1 MPNVEPLRAGD
12 PAAAGPYR
20 LVGRLGSG
28 GRGAGYLGRGR
39 DGRPVAVKLL
49 PEVLADRERLVR
61 ELTVARRM
69 EPSCLA
75 RVLDAA
81 TGERP
86 YVVREYVDGPTL
98 EQAAPAPAGELPRL
112 AVAVAT
118 GLNALHQAGIA
129 HLALKPANV
138 LLGPGGALVADYGI
152 AGAYGEVVRGAG
164 TAADGTGTARA
175 GGAGAPAYL
184 SGGGGTPAC
193 LPGGGGAPAG
203 LPGGVGTPA
212 NLPDAVGTPAD
223 LPDGGGTPAY
233 LAPEQIA
240 GLPGGAPADVFAWA
254 AMIGFAPTG
263 VPPFGD
269 GPPAEIAERVLRGE
283 PRLDGL
289 PAPLRE
295 VVIAC
300 LAKDPAARPTMR
312 EVLLHLI
319 GTAAP
324 TPDDDF
330 ATPAATQEFRPPSL
344 PLRAPHASP
353 RDRHLP
359 HPDPQLPRPATHA
372 SRPDPHLLHP
382 APQHPRQDPQP
393 PLPDQR
399 LPHSD
404 PQLSRQ
410 DPAALLRGP
419 QFPDLGP
426 QAPLQDPQLPHPD
439 PQSPRPGP
447 HVPSPESGLPSPAA
461 RARETGTLLVRPFAA
476 SAQPGQGRATA
487 PPPDWT
493 AFHRFEQPRVEE
505 GQRSAFVNVL
515 VAGDAPATPTSRG
528 RRVRMA
534 LITTVSGVL
543 VPVLAA
549 AIVWL
554 TPTEP
559 PRPGPPAAPP
569 ESSRAAE
576 PSPARLQVT
585 RLRPHG
591 TGNDGCWTPGEVTVR
606 ALAARTGGPLTIRY
620 AWLVDGTPAGAT
632 ASTLIPGNGQ
642 RYLTSP
648 RALTADPPPEGAT
661 RRVTLRITSPVVVQR
676 SVTLTL
682 CAAG

>member
-1 MPNVEPLRAGD
+1 MPDVEPLRAGD

-28 GRGAGYLGRGR
+28 GRGAGYLGRAL

-49 PEVLADRERLVR
+49 PDGPADRERLVR
-61 ELTVARRM
+61 ELAVARRM

-81 TGERP
+81 AGERP

-98 EQAAPAPAGELPRL
+98 EQAAPAPAAELPRL

-118 GLNALHQAGIA
+118 GLAALHQAGIA

-138 LLGPGGALVADYGI
+138 LLGAGGALVADYGL
-152 AGAYGEVVRGAG
+152 AGAYEAVVRDAG
-164 TAADGTGTARA
+164 TAAA
-175 GGAGAPAYL
+175 GRPGAPGYLPGGVEAPAYL
-184 SGGGGTPAC
+184 PGGEGTPAY
-193 LPGGGGAPAG
+193 LPGGE
-203 LPGGVGTPA
+203 GTPA
-212 NLPDAVGTPAD
+212 HLA
-223 LPDGGGTPAY
+223 GGEGTPAY

-254 AMIGFAPTG
+254 AVIGFAATG
-263 VPPFGD
+263 IPPFGD
-269 GPPAEIAERVLRGE
+269 GSPAEVADRVLRGE
-283 PRLDGL
+283 PRLDEL

-295 VVIAC
+295 VVTAC
-300 LAKDPAARPTMR
+300 LAKDPAARPNMR

-319 GTAAP
+319 GTATP

-330 ATPAATQEFRPPSL
+330 ATPAATHDFRPPSL
-344 PLRAPHASP
+344 PLRAAHASP
-353 RDRHLP
+353 RDQRLP
-359 HPDPQLPRPATHA
+359 
-372 SRPDPHLLHP
+372 HP
-382 APQHPRQDPQP
+382 APQHPRQ
-393 PLPDQR
+393 
-399 LPHSD
+399 
-404 PQLSRQ
+404 
-410 DPAALLRGP
+410 GP
-419 QFPDLGP
+419 
-426 QAPLQDPQLPHPD
+426 
-439 PQSPRPGP
+439 
-447 HVPSPESGLPSPAA
+447 
-461 RARETGTLLVRPFAA
+461 GTLLVRPFAA
-476 SAQPGQGRATA
+476 SAHPGQARAAA
-487 PPPDWT
+487 PPADWT
-493 AFHRFEQPRVEE
+493 AFHRVERPRVED
-505 GQRSAFVNVL
+505 GQRSAFVDVL
-515 VAGDAPATPTSRG
+515 VTGDAPAAPPSRG
-528 RRVRMA
+528 RRVKMA

-559 PRPGPPAAPP
+559 PRPEPSAAPP
-569 ESSRAAE
+569 EIGRAAD

-585 RLRPHG
+585 RLRPHSPRNDGPRNDG
-591 TGNDGCWTPGEVTVR
+591 TGNDGCWAPGEVTVR

-620 AWLVDGTPAGAT
+620 AWLVDGAPAGAT

>member
-20 LVGRLGSG
+20 LIGRLGSG
-28 GRGAGYLGRGR
+28 GRGAGYLGRAR

-61 ELTVARRM
+61 ELTVARRT

-152 AGAYGEVVRGAG
+152 AGAYGAVVRGAG

-184 SGGGGTPAC
+184 SGGGGTPAY
-193 LPGGGGAPAG
+193 
-203 LPGGVGTPA
+203 LPGGVGAPA
-212 NLPDAVGTPAD
+212 Y

-254 AMIGFAPTG
+254 AVVGFAATG

-269 GPPAEIAERVLRGE
+269 GSPAEIAERVLRGE
-283 PRLDGL
+283 PQLDGL
-289 PAPLRE
+289 PAPLHE
-295 VVIAC
+295 VVTAC

-353 RDRHLP
+353 RDPRLP
-359 HPDPQLPRPATHA
+359 
-372 SRPDPHLLHP
+372 HP
-382 APQHPRQDPQP
+382 APQLPRQDPQ
-393 PLPDQR
+393 
-399 LPHSD
+399 
-404 PQLSRQ
+404 
-410 DPAALLRGP
+410 ALLRGP
-419 QFPDLGP
+419 QLPGLDP
-426 QAPLQDPQLPHPD
+426 QASLRDSHLSHPD
-439 PQSPRPGP
+439 PQAPFQDPHVPRPGP
-447 HVPSPESGLPSPAA
+447 YVPPPESNLSSPAA
-461 RARETGTLLVRPFAA
+461 QARDTGTLLVRPFAA

-493 AFHRFEQPRVEE
+493 AFHRFEQPRVED
-505 GQRSAFVNVL
+505 GQRSAFVDVL
-515 VAGDAPATPTSRG
+515 VTGEAPATPTSRG

-559 PRPGPPAAPP
+559 PRPEPPAAPP
-569 ESSRAAE
+569 GSSRAAE

-620 AWLVDGTPAGAT
+620 AWLVDGAPAGAT

>member
-28 GRGAGYLGRGR
+28 GHGAGYLGRAR

-49 PEVLADRERLVR
+49 PEGPADRERLVR

-98 EQAAPAPAGELPRL
+98 EQAAPAPAAELSRL

-138 LLGPGGALVADYGI
+138 LLGPGGARVADYGI
-152 AGAYGEVVRGAG
+152 AGAYGV
-164 TAADGTGTARA
+164 A
-175 GGAGAPAYL
+175 GGAGAVVG
-184 SGGGGTPAC
+184 GGGGTPAC
-193 LPGGGGAPAG
+193 L
-203 LPGGVGTPA
+203 
-212 NLPDAVGTPAD
+212 
-223 LPDGGGTPAY
+223 AY
-233 LAPEQIA
+233 LAPEQVA

-254 AMIGFAPTG
+254 AVVGFAATG

-269 GPPAEIAERVLRGE
+269 GSPAEVAERVLRGE

-295 VVIAC
+295 VVTAC
-300 LAKDPAARPTMR
+300 LAKDPAPRPAMR
-312 EVLLHLI
+312 EVLLRLI
-319 GTAAP
+319 GPAP
-324 TPDDDF
+324 APDDDF
-330 ATPAATQEFRPPSL
+330 ATPAATHDFRPPSL
-344 PLRAPHASP
+344 PLRAPHTPPPDQHLPAPQLPRRNPHASLP
-353 RDRHLP
+353 DPQAPFPDQHLP
-359 HPDPQLPRPATHA
+359 HPGLHVPPPDQHA
-372 SRPDPHLLHP
+372 P
-382 APQHPRQDPQP
+382 APAAGLSSTAVQG
-393 PLPDQR
+393 PLRTRD
-399 LPHSD
+399 
-404 PQLSRQ
+404 
-410 DPAALLRGP
+410 
-419 QFPDLGP
+419 
-426 QAPLQDPQLPHPD
+426 
-439 PQSPRPGP
+439 
-447 HVPSPESGLPSPAA
+447 
-461 RARETGTLLVRPFAA
+461 TGTLLVRPFAA
-476 SAQPGQGRATA
+476 SAHPGQARAA
-487 PPPDWT
+487 AHPADWT
-493 AFHRFEQPRVEE
+493 AFHRVAQPRVED
-505 GQRSAFVNVL
+505 GQRSAFVDIL
-515 VAGDAPATPTSRG
+515 VTGDALAAPTSRG

-554 TPTEP
+554 TPAEP
-559 PRPGPPAAPP
+559 PRPGPSAAPP
-569 ESSRAAE
+569 ESSSAAAS
-576 PSPARLQVT
+576 SPARLQVT
-585 RLRPHG
+585 RLRPHGTRSDG

-620 AWLVDGTPAGAT
+620 AWLVDGAPAGAT

>member
-1 MPNVEPLRAGD
+1 MPHVEPLRAGD

-20 LVGRLGSG
+20 LAGRLGPG
-28 GRGAGYLGRGR
+28 GHGAGYLGRAR
-39 DGRPVAVKLL
+39 DGRPVVVKLL
-49 PEVLADRERLVR
+49 PEGPADRERLVR

-98 EQAAPAPAGELPRL
+98 EQAAPAPAAELPRL

-138 LLGPGGALVADYGI
+138 LLGPGGARVADYGI
-152 AGAYGEVVRGAG
+152 AGAYGVA
-164 TAADGTGTARA
+164 A
-175 GGAGAPAYL
+175 GGARALAH
-184 SGGGGTPAC
+184 
-193 LPGGGGAPAG
+193 
-203 LPGGVGTPA
+203 
-212 NLPDAVGTPAD
+212 
-223 LPDGGGTPAY
+223 
-233 LAPEQIA
+233 LAPEQVA

-254 AMIGFAPTG
+254 SVVGFAATG

-269 GPPAEIAERVLRGE
+269 GSPAEVAERVLRGE

-295 VVIAC
+295 VVTTC
-300 LAKDPAARPTMR
+300 LAKDPAARPAMR
-312 EVLLHLI
+312 EVLLRLI
-319 GTAAP
+319 GPA
-324 TPDDDF
+324 PDDDY
-330 ATPAATQEFRPPSL
+330 ATPAATQDVRPPSI
-344 PLRAPHASP
+344 PLRTP
-353 RDRHLP
+353 RTL
-359 HPDPQLPRPATHA
+359 
-372 SRPDPHLLHP
+372 RPD
-382 APQHPRQDPQP
+382 
-393 PLPDQR
+393 
-399 LPHSD
+399 
-404 PQLSRQ
+404 
-410 DPAALLRGP
+410 
-419 QFPDLGP
+419 
-426 QAPLQDPQLPHPD
+426 
-439 PQSPRPGP
+439 
-447 HVPSPESGLPSPAA
+447 
-461 RARETGTLLVRPFAA
+461 TGTLLVRPFAA
-476 SAQPGQGRATA
+476 SAQPGQARPTA
-487 PPPDWT
+487 PPADWT
-493 AFHRFEQPRVEE
+493 AFHRVEQPRVED
-505 GQRSAFVNVL
+505 GQRSAFVDVL
-515 VAGDAPATPTSRG
+515 VTGDAPAAPTTRG

-554 TPTEP
+554 TPAEP
-559 PRPGPPAAPP
+559 PRPEPSAAPP
-569 ESSRAAE
+569 VSSRAAE

-585 RLRPHG
+585 RLRPHGTRNDG

-620 AWLVDGTPAGAT
+620 AWLVDGAPAGAT

-648 RALTADPPPEGAT
+648 RALTSDPPPEGAT

-682 CAAG
+682 CADG

>member
-28 GRGAGYLGRGR
+28 GRGAGYLGRAR

-81 TGERP
+81 TGERA

-118 GLNALHQAGIA
+118 GLDALHQAGIA

-164 TAADGTGTARA
+164 TAMA

-184 SGGGGTPAC
+184 
-193 LPGGGGAPAG
+193 
-203 LPGGVGTPA
+203 
-212 NLPDAVGTPAD
+212 
-223 LPDGGGTPAY
+223 
-233 LAPEQIA
+233 APEQVA
-240 GLPGGAPADVFAWA
+240 GLSGGAPADVFAWA
-254 AMIGFAPTG
+254 AVVGFAATG

-269 GPPAEIAERVLRGE
+269 GSPAEIAERVLRGE
-283 PRLDGL
+283 PRLDAL

-295 VVIAC
+295 VVTAC

-353 RDRHLP
+353 RDPHLP
-359 HPDPQLPRPATHA
+359 HPAPQLPRQ
-372 SRPDPHLLHP
+372 DPH
-382 APQHPRQDPQP
+382 A
-393 PLPDQR
+393 
-399 LPHSD
+399 
-404 PQLSRQ
+404 
-410 DPAALLRGP
+410 
-419 QFPDLGP
+419 
-426 QAPLQDPQLPHPD
+426 
-439 PQSPRPGP
+439 PRPGP
-447 HVPSPESGLPSPAA
+447 HVPPPESNLSSPAA
-461 RARETGTLLVRPFAA
+461 QARDTGTLLVRPFAA

-505 GQRSAFVNVL
+505 GQRSAFVDVL
-515 VAGDAPATPTSRG
+515 VTGDAPATPTSRG

-559 PRPGPPAAPP
+559 PRSEPSAASP

-591 TGNDGCWTPGEVTVR
+591 TGNDGCWTPGKVTVR

-620 AWLVDGTPAGAT
+620 AWLVDGAPAGAT

>member
-28 GRGAGYLGRGR
+28 GRGAGYLGRAR

-81 TGERP
+81 TGERA

-112 AVAVAT
+112 AIAVAT

-138 LLGPGGALVADYGI
+138 LLGPAGALVADYGI
-152 AGAYGEVVRGAG
+152 AGAYGAVVRGAG

-175 GGAGAPAYL
+175 GGAGT
-184 SGGGGTPAC
+184 S
-193 LPGGGGAPAG
+193 
-203 LPGGVGTPA
+203 
-212 NLPDAVGTPAD
+212 
-223 LPDGGGTPAY
+223 AY

-240 GLPGGAPADVFAWA
+240 GLPGGASADVFAWA
-254 AMIGFAPTG
+254 AVVGFAATG

-269 GPPAEIAERVLRGE
+269 GSPAEVAERVLRGE
-283 PRLDGL
+283 PRLDAL

-295 VVIAC
+295 MVTAC
-300 LAKDPAARPTMR
+300 LAKHPAARPTMR

-319 GTAAP
+319 GAAAP

-353 RDRHLP
+353 RDP
-359 HPDPQLPRPATHA
+359 HV
-372 SRPDPHLLHP
+372 
-382 APQHPRQDPQP
+382 
-393 PLPDQR
+393 
-399 LPHSD
+399 
-404 PQLSRQ
+404 
-410 DPAALLRGP
+410 
-419 QFPDLGP
+419 
-426 QAPLQDPQLPHPD
+426 
-439 PQSPRPGP
+439 PRPGP

-461 RARETGTLLVRPFAA
+461 QARDTGTLLVRPFAA

-505 GQRSAFVNVL
+505 GQRSAFVDVL
-515 VAGDAPATPTSRG
+515 VTGDAPATPTSRG

-559 PRPGPPAAPP
+559 PRPEPSAAPP

-620 AWLVDGTPAGAT
+620 AWLVDGAPAGAT

>member
-28 GRGAGYLGRGR
+28 GRGAGYLGRAR

-61 ELTVARRM
+61 ELTAARRM

-164 TAADGTGTARA
+164 TAMA
-175 GGAGAPAYL
+175 GGAGA
-184 SGGGGTPAC
+184 
-193 LPGGGGAPAG
+193 
-203 LPGGVGTPA
+203 
-212 NLPDAVGTPAD
+212 
-223 LPDGGGTPAY
+223 PAY

-254 AMIGFAPTG
+254 AVVGFAATG

-269 GPPAEIAERVLRGE
+269 GSPAEVAERVLRDE
-283 PRLDGL
+283 PQLDAL

-295 VVIAC
+295 VVTAC

-353 RDRHLP
+353 RDRHLR
-359 HPDPQLPRPATHA
+359 HPDPQLPRPDTHA

-382 APQHPRQDPQP
+382 APQHP
-393 PLPDQR
+393 LPDQR
-399 LPHSD
+399 LPHPD

-410 DPAALLRGP
+410 DPAARLRGP
-419 QFPDLGP
+419 QLPDLGP
-426 QAPLQDPQLPHPD
+426 QAPLRDSQLPHPD
-439 PQSPRPGP
+439 PEAPLPDPHVPRPGP
-447 HVPSPESGLPSPAA
+447 HVPPPESNLSSPAA
-461 RARETGTLLVRPFAA
+461 QARDTGTLLVRPFAA

-505 GQRSAFVNVL
+505 GQRSAFVDVL
-515 VAGDAPATPTSRG
+515 VTGDAPATPTSRG

-559 PRPGPPAAPP
+559 PRPEPPAAPP

-591 TGNDGCWTPGEVTVR
+591 TGNDGCWTPGKVTVR
-606 ALAARTGGPLTIRY
+606 TLAARTGGPLTIRY
-620 AWLVDGTPAGAT
+620 AWLVDGAPAGTT

>member
-28 GRGAGYLGRGR
+28 GHGAGYLGRAR

-49 PEVLADRERLVR
+49 REGPADRERLVR

-98 EQAAPAPAGELPRL
+98 EQAAPAPAAELPRL

-138 LLGPGGALVADYGI
+138 LLGPGGARVADYGI
-152 AGAYGEVVRGAG
+152 AGAYRV
-164 TAADGTGTARA
+164 A
-175 GGAGAPAYL
+175 GGAGAVV
-184 SGGGGTPAC
+184 GGGGTPAC
-193 LPGGGGAPAG
+193 L
-203 LPGGVGTPA
+203 
-212 NLPDAVGTPAD
+212 
-223 LPDGGGTPAY
+223 AY
-233 LAPEQIA
+233 LAPEQVA

-254 AMIGFAPTG
+254 VVVGFAATG

-269 GPPAEIAERVLRGE
+269 GSPAEVAERVLRGE

-295 VVIAC
+295 VVTAC
-300 LAKDPAARPTMR
+300 LAKDPAARPAMR
-312 EVLLHLI
+312 EVLLRLI
-319 GTAAP
+319 GPA
-324 TPDDDF
+324 PDDDF
-330 ATPAATQEFRPPSL
+330 ATPAATHDFRPPSL
-344 PLRAPHASP
+344 PLRAPHTPPPA
-353 RDRHLP
+353 
-359 HPDPQLPRPATHA
+359 PQLPRRNPHA
-372 SRPDPHLLHP
+372 S
-382 APQHPRQDPQP
+382 
-393 PLPDQR
+393 LPDQHFS
-399 LPHSD
+399 LPD
-404 PQLSRQ
+404 
-410 DPAALLRGP
+410 
-419 QFPDLGP
+419 P
-426 QAPLQDPQLPHPD
+426 QAPP
-439 PQSPRPGP
+439 
-447 HVPSPESGLPSPAA
+447 PAA
-461 RARETGTLLVRPFAA
+461 GLSSTAVQGPLRTRDTGTLLVRPFAA
-476 SAQPGQGRATA
+476 SAHPGQARAA
-487 PPPDWT
+487 AHPADWT
-493 AFHRFEQPRVEE
+493 AFHRVEQPRVED
-505 GQRSAFVNVL
+505 GQRSAFVDIL
-515 VAGDAPATPTSRG
+515 VTGDAPAAPTSRG

-554 TPTEP
+554 TPAEP
-559 PRPGPPAAPP
+559 PRPEPSAAPP
-569 ESSRAAE
+569 ESSSAAAS
-576 PSPARLQVT
+576 SPARLQVT
-585 RLRPHG
+585 RLRPHGTRNDG

-620 AWLVDGTPAGAT
+620 AWLVDGAPAGAT